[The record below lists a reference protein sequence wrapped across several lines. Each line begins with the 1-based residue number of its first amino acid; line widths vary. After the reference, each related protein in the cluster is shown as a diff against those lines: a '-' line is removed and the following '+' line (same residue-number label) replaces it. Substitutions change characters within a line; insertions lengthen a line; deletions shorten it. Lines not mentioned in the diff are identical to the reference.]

1 MIKENPKFK
10 EFKISFDNICGS
22 DPFESIFGEGS
33 YKSLNI
39 YIYIYYLW
47 NSLRIYRFNEW

>member
-39 YIYIYYLW
+39 YIYIL
-47 NSLRIYRFNEW
+47 FMK